1 MGYIITIIVVV
12 IITILQLRSFFQ
24 TKERRAHFETIFPE
38 KVEDELCIL
47 KNEGVQIASK
57 QLHDLQS
64 HKQEVIELIQDAEDE
79 VQKIQRKIEHLSRS
93 SHAEVRN
100 IDVKDRYSEVITE
113 QERRLSEVK
122 RSLSNYRMQLKVF
135 NQQEKELADLNI
147 AFSNGTR
154 VEIISAIN
162 RYLEKNRN
170 SVTDFNLI
178 RDIIDRNCDVVEEE
192 IQSQLPIP
200 IFYGLMGTMIGIIF
214 GAGFLVF
221 SGSLKTLLTPFVF
234 DNPNNLIEGTQ
245 AFQDALEVAK
255 NSANDKAAEGIV
267 SLLGGVA
274 IATISSI
281 IGIIL
286 NVISSNKGKDTKSKV
301 EAKKHAFISWLQ
313 AELLPKI
320 SSDFSSALIKLG
332 HDLTGFNSSFASNAN
347 LLKRTISEIGQ
358 ATSAQTTLVQTIER
372 LDITKIA
379 TANIQV
385 YEKLE
390 HCTKDLDALAK
401 SLNSIQHSIR
411 GVGEFMEEGINEYE
425 RRNTYIQDASGK
437 VDIAIS
443 EGQQKL
449 NKATETIFQQYDE
462 LLNTLYLRT
471 EATTKE
477 IAEKYNKETERLHNA
492 IVDKLTDVKR
502 IEEELRNLVA
512 VKTSMT
518 NLEKATVAQNQ
529 KIDSLTHAIHELAQ
543 IKVSGGNTHVEMK
556 LPKLYKVLVI
566 TSGAIISVA
575 ALVSLVLRILSSLGI
590 L

>member
-1 MGYIITIIVVV
+1 
-12 IITILQLRSFFQ
+12 
-24 TKERRAHFETIFPE
+24 
-38 KVEDELCIL
+38 
-47 KNEGVQIASK
+47 
-57 QLHDLQS
+57 
-64 HKQEVIELIQDAEDE
+64 
-79 VQKIQRKIEHLSRS
+79 
-93 SHAEVRN
+93 
-100 IDVKDRYSEVITE
+100 
-113 QERRLSEVK
+113 
-122 RSLSNYRMQLKVF
+122 
-135 NQQEKELADLNI
+135 
-147 AFSNGTR
+147 
-154 VEIISAIN
+154 
-162 RYLEKNRN
+162 
-170 SVTDFNLI
+170 
-178 RDIIDRNCDVVEEE
+178 
-192 IQSQLPIP
+192 
-200 IFYGLMGTMIGIIF
+200 
-214 GAGFLVF
+214 
-221 SGSLKTLLTPFVF
+221 
-234 DNPNNLIEGTQ
+234 
-245 AFQDALEVAK
+245 
-255 NSANDKAAEGIV
+255 
-267 SLLGGVA
+267 
-274 IATISSI
+274 
-281 IGIIL
+281 
-286 NVISSNKGKDTKSKV
+286 VISSNKGKDTKSKV

-332 HDLTGFNSSFASNAN
+332 HDLTGFNNSFASNAN

-358 ATSAQTTLVQTIER
+358 ATSAQTNLVQTIER

-379 TANIQV
+379 TANIKV

-390 HCTKDLDALAK
+390 NCTKDLEALAR

-449 NKATETIFQQYDE
+449 TQATETIFQQYDE

-543 IKVSGGNTHVEMK
+543 IKVSGGGTHVEMRI
-556 LPKLYKVLVI
+556 PKLYKVLIIASCAV
-566 TSGAIISVA
+566 ISVA
-575 ALVSLVLRILSSLGI
+575 ALSSLVLSILSSLGV

>member
-1 MGYIITIIVVV
+1 MAYLITIIVVV
-12 IITILQLRSFFQ
+12 IITILQFRSFIQ

-38 KVEDELCIL
+38 KVEEELYIL
-47 KNEGVQIASK
+47 KQEGVQIASK

-64 HKQEVIELIQDAEDE
+64 SKKEVVDLLQETEDEIQKIKKKIELYEKYREHE
-79 VQKIQRKIEHLSRS
+79 VNESIRAKYTQLTQ
-93 SHAEVRN
+93 
-100 IDVKDRYSEVITE
+100 E
-113 QERRLSEVK
+113 QNRRLYELQRVQSDYNKQLENSEQK
-122 RSLSNYRMQLKVF
+122 
-135 NQQEKELADLNI
+135 EKHLADLNI

-154 VEIISAIN
+154 TEIISAIN
-162 RYLEKNRN
+162 RYLEKNKN

-178 RDIIDRNCDVVEEE
+178 RDIIDRNCDAVEEE
-192 IQSQLPIP
+192 IQAQVPIP
-200 IFYGLMGTMIGIIF
+200 IYYGLMGTMIGIIF
-214 GAGFLVF
+214 GAGSLVW
-221 SGSLKTLLTPFVF
+221 SGSLWNLLTPF
-234 DNPNNLIEGTQ
+234 NPPPGVEYGTMEYDTLKE
-245 AFQDALEVAK
+245 AYSAVAT
-255 NSANDKAAEGIV
+255 NGIL
-267 SLLGGVA
+267 SLFGGVA
-274 IATISSI
+274 IATFSSI
-281 IGIIL
+281 MGIIL

-332 HDLTGFNSSFASNAN
+332 HDLTGFNNSFASNTN
-347 LLKRTISEIGQ
+347 LLKRTISEISQ

-390 HCTKDLDALAK
+390 HCTKDLDALAR

-449 NKATETIFQQYDE
+449 TKATETIFQQYDE

-471 EATTKE
+471 ETTTKE

-502 IEEELRNLVA
+502 IEEELRNLVT

-543 IKVSGGNTHVEMK
+543 IKVSGGNTHVEMRI
-556 LPKLYKVLVI
+556 PKFYKVLI
-566 TSGAIISVA
+566 IASCAIISVA
-575 ALVSLVLRILSSLGI
+575 VLSSLVLSILSSLGI

>member
-1 MGYIITIIVVV
+1 MAYLITIIVVV
-12 IITILQLRSFFQ
+12 IITILQFRSFIQ

-38 KVEDELCIL
+38 KVEDELYIL
-47 KNEGVQIASK
+47 KKEGVQIVSK
-57 QLHDLQS
+57 QLHYLQS
-64 HKQEVIELIQDAEDE
+64 TKQEVVELIQETEDE
-79 VQKIQRKIEHLSRS
+79 IQKIKKKIELY
-93 SHAEVRN
+93 EE
-100 IDVKDRYSEVITE
+100 YSEHEVNESIRAKYTLLTQE
-113 QERRLSEVK
+113 QNRRLYELQRVQSDYNKQLENSEQK
-122 RSLSNYRMQLKVF
+122 
-135 NQQEKELADLNI
+135 EKHLADLNI
-147 AFSNGTR
+147 AFGNGTR

-162 RYLEKNRN
+162 RYLEKNRD

-178 RDIIDRNCDVVEEE
+178 RDIIDRNCDAVEEE
-192 IQSQLPIP
+192 IQAQVPIP
-200 IFYGLMGTMIGIIF
+200 IYYGLMGTMIGIIF
-214 GAGFLVF
+214 GAGYLVW
-221 SGSLKTLLTPFVF
+221 SGSLWNLLTPFNPVGVEYGTIEF
-234 DNPNNLIEGTQ
+234 DTQ
-245 AFQDALEVAK
+245 KEAYDAIAT
-255 NSANDKAAEGIV
+255 NGIL
-267 SLLGGVA
+267 SLFGGVA
-274 IATISSI
+274 IATFSSI
-281 IGIIL
+281 MGIIL

-332 HDLTGFNSSFASNAN
+332 HDLTGFNNSFASNAN
-347 LLKRTISEIGQ
+347 LLKRTISEISQ

-390 HCTKDLDALAK
+390 HCTKDMAELAR

-425 RRNTYIQDASGK
+425 RRNMYIQDASGK

-443 EGQQKL
+443 EGQKKL

-518 NLEKATVAQNQ
+518 NLEKVTVAQNQ

-543 IKVSGGNTHVEMK
+543 IKVSGGNTHVEMRI
-556 LPKLYKVLVI
+556 PRLYKVLI
-566 TSGAIISVA
+566 IASCAIISVA
-575 ALVSLVLRILSSLGI
+575 ALSSLVLSILSSLGI

>member
-1 MGYIITIIVVV
+1 MAYLITIIVVV
-12 IITILQLRSFFQ
+12 IITILQFRSFIQ

-38 KVEDELCIL
+38 KVEDELYIL
-47 KNEGVQIASK
+47 KKEGVQIISK
-57 QLHDLQS
+57 QLHYLQS
-64 HKQEVIELIQDAEDE
+64 TKQEVVELIQETEDE
-79 VQKIQRKIEHLSRS
+79 IQKIEKKIELY
-93 SHAEVRN
+93 E
-100 IDVKDRYSEVITE
+100 KYSEHEVNESIRAKYTQLTQE
-113 QERRLSEVK
+113 QNRRLYELQRVQSDYNKQLEYSEQK
-122 RSLSNYRMQLKVF
+122 
-135 NQQEKELADLNI
+135 EKHLADLNI
-147 AFSNGTR
+147 AFGNGTR

-162 RYLEKNRN
+162 RYLEKNRD

-178 RDIIDRNCDVVEEE
+178 RDIIDRNCDAVEEE
-192 IQSQLPIP
+192 IQAQVPIP
-200 IFYGLMGTMIGIIF
+200 IYYGLMGTMIGIIF
-214 GAGFLVF
+214 GAGSLVW
-221 SGSLKTLLTPFVF
+221 SGSLWNLLTPF
-234 DNPNNLIEGTQ
+234 NPVGVEYGTIEYDTLKE
-245 AFQDALEVAK
+245 AYDAVAT
-255 NSANDKAAEGIV
+255 NGIL
-267 SLLGGVA
+267 SLFGGVA
-274 IATISSI
+274 IATFSSI
-281 IGIIL
+281 MGIIL

-332 HDLTGFNSSFASNAN
+332 HDLTGFNNSFASNAN

-358 ATSAQTTLVQTIER
+358 ATSAQTNLVQTIER

-449 NKATETIFQQYDE
+449 TKATETIFQQYDE

-543 IKVSGGNTHVEMK
+543 IKVSGGNTHVEMRI
-556 LPKLYKVLVI
+556 PRLYKVLI
-566 TSGAIISVA
+566 IASCAIISVA
-575 ALVSLVLRILSSLGI
+575 ALSSLVLSILSSLGV

>member
-1 MGYIITIIVVV
+1 MAYLITIIVVV
-12 IITILQLRSFFQ
+12 IITILQFRSFIQ
-24 TKERRAHFETIFPE
+24 TKERRAHFETIFPK
-38 KVEDELCIL
+38 KVEDELYIL
-47 KNEGVQIASK
+47 KKEGVQIVSK
-57 QLHDLQS
+57 QLHYLQS
-64 HKQEVIELIQDAEDE
+64 TKQEVVELIQETEDE
-79 VQKIQRKIEHLSRS
+79 IQKIEKKIELY
-93 SHAEVRN
+93 E
-100 IDVKDRYSEVITE
+100 KYSEHEVNESIRAKYTLLTQE
-113 QERRLSEVK
+113 QNRRLYELQRVQSDYNKQLESYEQQVK
-122 RSLSNYRMQLKVF
+122 GLS
-135 NQQEKELADLNI
+135 DLNI
-147 AFSNGTR
+147 ALGNRTR
-154 VEIISAIN
+154 AEIISAIN
-162 RYLEKNRN
+162 RYLEKNKN

-178 RDIIDRNCDVVEEE
+178 RDIIDRNCDSVEEE
-192 IQSQLPIP
+192 IQAQVPIP
-200 IFYGLMGTMIGIIF
+200 IYYGLMGTMIGIIF
-214 GAGFLVF
+214 GAGSLVW
-221 SGSLKTLLTPFVF
+221 SGSLWNLLTPF
-234 DNPNNLIEGTQ
+234 NPVGVEYGTIEYDTLKE
-245 AFQDALEVAK
+245 AYNAVAT
-255 NSANDKAAEGIV
+255 NGIL
-267 SLLGGVA
+267 SLFGGVA
-274 IATISSI
+274 IATFSSI
-281 IGIIL
+281 MGIIL

-332 HDLTGFNSSFASNAN
+332 HDLTGFNNSFASNAN

-358 ATSAQTTLVQTIER
+358 ATSAQTNLVQTIER

-390 HCTKDLDALAK
+390 HCTKDMAELAR

-518 NLEKATVAQNQ
+518 NLEKATAAQNQ
-529 KIDSLTHAIHELAQ
+529 KLDSLTHAIHELAQ
-543 IKVSGGNTHVEMK
+543 IKVSGGGTHVEMRI
-556 LPKLYKVLVI
+556 PKLYKVLIIASCAV
-566 TSGAIISVA
+566 ISVA
-575 ALVSLVLRILSSLGI
+575 ALSSLVLSILSSVGI

>member
-1 MGYIITIIVVV
+1 MAYLITIIVVV
-12 IITILQLRSFFQ
+12 IITILQFRSFIQ

-38 KVEDELCIL
+38 KVEDELYIL
-47 KNEGVQIASK
+47 KQEGVQIASK

-64 HKQEVIELIQDAEDE
+64 SKKEVVDLLQETEDEIQKIKKKIELYEKYREHE
-79 VQKIQRKIEHLSRS
+79 VNESIRAKYTQLTQ
-93 SHAEVRN
+93 
-100 IDVKDRYSEVITE
+100 E
-113 QERRLSEVK
+113 QNRRLYELQRVQSDYNKQLENSEQK
-122 RSLSNYRMQLKVF
+122 
-135 NQQEKELADLNI
+135 EKHLADLNI

-154 VEIISAIN
+154 TEIISAIN
-162 RYLEKNRN
+162 RYLEKNKN

-178 RDIIDRNCDVVEEE
+178 RDIIDRNCDAVEEE
-192 IQSQLPIP
+192 IQAQVPIP
-200 IFYGLMGTMIGIIF
+200 IYYGLMGTMIGIIF
-214 GAGFLVF
+214 GAGSLVW
-221 SGSLKTLLTPFVF
+221 SGSLWNLLTPF
-234 DNPNNLIEGTQ
+234 NPPLGVEYGTMEYDTLKE
-245 AFQDALEVAK
+245 AYSAVAT
-255 NSANDKAAEGIV
+255 NGIL
-267 SLLGGVA
+267 SLFGGVA
-274 IATISSI
+274 IATFSSI
-281 IGIIL
+281 MGIIL

-332 HDLTGFNSSFASNAN
+332 HDLTGFNNSFASNAN
-347 LLKRTISEIGQ
+347 LLKRTISEISQ

-390 HCTKDLDALAK
+390 HCTKDLDALAR

-449 NKATETIFQQYDE
+449 TKATETIFQQYDE

-502 IEEELRNLVA
+502 IEEELRNLVT

-529 KIDSLTHAIHELAQ
+529 KIDSLTHAIHALAQ
-543 IKVSGGNTHVEMK
+543 IKVSGGNTHVEMRI
-556 LPKLYKVLVI
+556 PKFYKVLI
-566 TSGAIISVA
+566 IASCAIISVA
-575 ALVSLVLRILSSLGI
+575 VLSSLVLSILSSLGV

>member
-79 VQKIQRKIEHLSRS
+79 VQKIQKKIEHLSRS

-100 IDVKDRYSEVITE
+100 VDVKDRYSEVITE

-122 RSLSNYRMQLKVF
+122 RSLSNYKKQLKEF
-135 NQQEKELADLNI
+135 NKQEKELADLNI
-147 AFSNGTR
+147 AFGNGTR

-162 RYLEKNRN
+162 RYLEKNKN

-178 RDIIDRNCDVVEEE
+178 RDIIDRNCDAVEEE
-192 IQSQLPIP
+192 IQAQVPIP
-200 IFYGLMGTMIGIIF
+200 IYFGLMGTMIGIIF
-214 GAGFLVF
+214 GAGSLVW
-221 SGSLKTLLTPFVF
+221 SGSLWNLLTPF
-234 DNPNNLIEGTQ
+234 NPPLDIEYGT
-245 AFQDALEVAK
+245 LEYDTLKEAYSAVAT
-255 NSANDKAAEGIV
+255 NGIL
-267 SLLGGVA
+267 SLFGGVA

-286 NVISSNKGKDTKSKV
+286 NVISSNKGKDTKSIV
-301 EAKKHAFISWLQ
+301 ESKKHAFISWLQ

-358 ATSAQTTLVQTIER
+358 ATSAQTNLVQTIER

-390 HCTKDLDALAK
+390 HCTKDMAELAR

-518 NLEKATVAQNQ
+518 NLEKATAAQNQ
-529 KIDSLTHAIHELAQ
+529 KIDSLTHAIQELAQ
-543 IKVSGGNTHVEMK
+543 IKVSGGNTHVEMRI
-556 LPKLYKVLVI
+556 PRLYKVLII
-566 TSGAIISVA
+566 TSCAIISVA
-575 ALVSLVLRILSSLGI
+575 ALSSLVLSILSSLGI

>member
-57 QLHDLQS
+57 QVHDLQS

-79 VQKIQRKIEHLSRS
+79 VQKIQKKIEHLSRS

-122 RSLSNYRMQLKVF
+122 RSLSNYKKQLKEF
-135 NQQEKELADLNI
+135 NKQEKELADLNI
-147 AFSNGTR
+147 AFGNGTR

-162 RYLEKNRN
+162 RYLEKNKN

-178 RDIIDRNCDVVEEE
+178 RDIIDRNCDAVEEE
-192 IQSQLPIP
+192 IQAQVPIP
-200 IFYGLMGTMIGIIF
+200 IYFGLMGTMIGIIF
-214 GAGFLVF
+214 GAGSLVW
-221 SGSLKTLLTPFVF
+221 SGSLWNLLTPF
-234 DNPNNLIEGTQ
+234 NPPSGIEYGT
-245 AFQDALEVAK
+245 LEYDTLKEAYSAVAT
-255 NSANDKAAEGIV
+255 NGIL
-267 SLLGGVA
+267 SLFGGVA

-286 NVISSNKGKDTKSKV
+286 NVISSNKGKDTKSIV
-301 EAKKHAFISWLQ
+301 ESKKHAFISWLQ

-358 ATSAQTTLVQTIER
+358 ATSAQTNLVQTIER

-390 HCTKDLDALAK
+390 HCTKDMAELAR

-502 IEEELRNLVA
+502 IEEELRNLVT

-543 IKVSGGNTHVEMK
+543 IKVSGGNTHVEMRI
-556 LPKLYKVLVI
+556 PRLYKVLI
-566 TSGAIISVA
+566 IASCAIISVA
-575 ALVSLVLRILSSLGI
+575 ALSSLVLSILSSVGI

>member
-38 KVEDELCIL
+38 KVEDELYIL
-47 KNEGVQIASK
+47 KKEGVQIASK
-57 QLHDLQS
+57 QLHDLLS
-64 HKQEVIELIQDAEDE
+64 SKKEVVDLLQETEDEIQKIKKKIELYEKYREHE
-79 VQKIQRKIEHLSRS
+79 VNESIRAKYTQLTQ
-93 SHAEVRN
+93 
-100 IDVKDRYSEVITE
+100 E
-113 QERRLSEVK
+113 QNRRLYELQRVQSDYNKQLESYEQQVK
-122 RSLSNYRMQLKVF
+122 GLS
-135 NQQEKELADLNI
+135 DLNI
-147 AFSNGTR
+147 AFGNGTR
-154 VEIISAIN
+154 AEIISAIN

-274 IATISSI
+274 IATFSSI
-281 IGIIL
+281 MGIIL

-332 HDLTGFNSSFASNAN
+332 HDLTGFNNSFASNAN

-390 HCTKDLDALAK
+390 HCTKDMAELAR
-401 SLNSIQHSIR
+401 SLNSIQHSIK

-471 EATTKE
+471 KATTKE

-518 NLEKATVAQNQ
+518 NLEKVTVAQNQ

-543 IKVSGGNTHVEMK
+543 IKVSGGNTHVEMRI
-556 LPKLYKVLVI
+556 PRLYKVLI
-566 TSGAIISVA
+566 IASCAIISVA
-575 ALVSLVLRILSSLGI
+575 ALSSLVLSILSSVGI